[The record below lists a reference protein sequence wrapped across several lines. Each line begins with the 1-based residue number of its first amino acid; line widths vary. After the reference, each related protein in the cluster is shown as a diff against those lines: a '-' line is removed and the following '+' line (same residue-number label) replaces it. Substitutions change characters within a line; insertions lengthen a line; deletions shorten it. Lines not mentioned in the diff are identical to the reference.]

1 MPKNK
6 SLSQK
11 LSNELNFYKE
21 KLHEKLKNKLLL
33 KQTTRISRVARE
45 NIMEK
50 LDKKIVSSK
59 GKEKRKYKDRLHS
72 LEKFE
77 DNELENEYNR
87 TIPDYDN

>member
-1 MPKNK
+1 MEPKNSEKIK
-6 SLSQK
+6 SD
-11 LSNELNFYKE
+11 KE

>member
-1 MPKNK
+1 MEPKNSEKIK
-6 SLSQK
+6 SD
-11 LSNELNFYKE
+11 KE
-21 KLHEKLKNKLLL
+21 KLREKLKNKLLL
-33 KQTTRISRVARE
+33 KQTTRLSRVARE

-59 GKEKRKYKDRLHS
+59 GKEKRKYKDRLRS

-77 DNELENEYNR
+77 DNELDNEYNR